1 MGFFTFLRRPRPTD
15 QMMSPM
21 QLAVRDALSNVQAYA
36 RSHGGEIEL
45 REVTEDGDV
54 KIRLRGACNGC
65 PLSDVTVKH
74 GIEIQLKELVPGV
87 RSVIQVP

>member
-1 MGFFTFLRRPRPTD
+1 
-15 QMMSPM
+15 MSPL
-21 QLAVRDALSNVQAYA
+21 QAAVRDALGNVQAYA

-74 GIEIQLKELVPGV
+74 GIETQLKQMVPGV
-87 RSVIQVP
+87 KSVIQVP

>member
-15 QMMSPM
+15 QFMSPL
-21 QLAVRDALSNVQAYA
+21 QAAVRDALGNVQAYA

-74 GIEIQLKELVPGV
+74 GIETQLKQMVPGV
-87 RSVIQVP
+87 KSVIQVP